1 MRGKIDIATRE
12 ECRRLRI
19 EDRLSGKEI
28 AAKMGVSR
36 GTLSGWF
43 KDIPLTPDEV
53 REIVVLAHKGKPTGK
68 KKNRGI
74 ESKYQRMV
82 VGKEL
87 TRQDKAKIA
96 ESAILFR
103 LCLMKFIVYGS
114 PFDGDKADW
123 LIESS
128 DVAGKTHR
136 IQVKWTRESSEGLP
150 FISLECME
158 KGKMRRYKKGEFD
171 FIVGYCL
178 FNDTAYVY
186 SFDEL
191 NHLKSTVTV
200 NDDGAE
206 AWSKILPE

>member
-1 MRGKIDIATRE
+1 MRGTIDTATKN

-19 EDRLSGKEI
+19 QDRMSVAEI
-28 AAKMGVSR
+28 GRKAGVSK
-36 GTLSGWF
+36 GTLSGWLR
-43 KDIPLTPDEV
+43 DIPLTTEEI
-53 REIVVLAHKGKPTGK
+53 REKVVLAHRGKPTGK
-68 KKNRGI
+68 KKNRGE
-74 ESKYQRMV
+74 ESKYQRMIA
-82 VGKEL
+82 GKEL

-103 LCLMKFIVYGS
+103 LCLMRFIVYGS

-123 LIESS
+123 LIESI
-128 DVAGKTHR
+128 DAPGKTYR
-136 IQVKWTRESSEGLP
+136 IQVKWAKVLVDGLP
-150 FISLECME
+150 LISLECME

-191 NHLKSTVTV
+191 VHLKSRVSVTEE
-200 NDDGAE
+200 GAE
-206 AWSKILPE
+206 AWDKIK